1 MRKLTQALFISG
13 VLNIVLASLFFYWV
27 VKERPPTPYFESKP
41 AGKED
46 QQAPVAI
53 DQSNAEMIRQF
64 KELPMDQ
71 LISKLASKD
80 LVENGY
86 AQRDLALACLVTFH
100 HFDLSRAL
108 LGLPEPTQHRAIQFG
123 VCKDGTPSK
132 VVAYPGLTEE
142 QFYAIGEFAQ
152 RERWPLTS
160 RGLFMNLR
168 KPEGRADGSL
178 IDAFYLTPEYLAV
191 EVLFNRSEAT
201 VDRNDVLNILNDGTW
216 QMLSAFMEQQ
226 KEVQDLSPA
235 RRQHFLLQYIE
246 KGSKA
251 AAYVM
256 LKTDGPVAVR
266 KLDDMHAKAMLNLL
280 TEKTPESEKF
290 ALVLLT
296 SPRGDSVWQLAALR
310 LYQYAG
316 ETPPEKFQH
325 HEALARFLS
334 KKTAIQKKVP
344 APIAIANAAKPIVA
358 ATPPK
363 PATTANASKPQA
375 KPASKPAAPIV
386 RKEPAK
392 KKDLLYI
399 VQEGDSLWKISRRFK
414 VDMDKLKSY
423 NRMTSDNLKP
433 GTSLRI
439 PA

>member
-1 MRKLTQALFISG
+1 MRKLMQALIISG
-13 VLNIVLASLFFYWV
+13 VFNIVLASLFFYWV

-46 QQAPVAI
+46 QQTPVAL
-53 DQSNAEMIRQF
+53 DQSNAEVIRQF
-64 KELPMDQ
+64 KELSLEQ
-71 LISKLASKD
+71 LIAKLASTD

-86 AQRDLALACLVTFH
+86 TQRDLALACLVTFH
-100 HFDLSRAL
+100 HFDLTRSL
-108 LGLPEPTQHRAIQFG
+108 IGLAEPAQHRAIQFG
-123 VCKDGTPSK
+123 VRKDGTPSK
-132 VVAYPGLTEE
+132 VVAYPGLTDE
-142 QFYAIGEFAQ
+142 QFKAISDFAQ

-160 RGLFMNLR
+160 RGLFVNLR
-168 KPEGRADGSL
+168 KPEGRSDASL
-178 IDAFYLTPEYLAV
+178 VDAFSLTPEYLAV
-191 EVLFNRSEAT
+191 EILLNRSEVT
-201 VDRNDVLNILNDGTW
+201 VERNDILNILNDGTW
-216 QMLSAFMEQQ
+216 QMLSTFMEQQ

-256 LKTDGPVAVR
+256 LNTDGPVAVR
-266 KLDDMHAKAMLNLL
+266 KLDDMHVKAMLNLL
-280 TEKTPESEKF
+280 TERTPQAEKF
-290 ALVLLT
+290 ALALLT

-316 ETPPEKFQH
+316 ETPPENFQH

-334 KKTAIQKKVP
+334 KKTAIQKKLP

-358 ATPPK
+358 AAPSPKPTVANPPK
-363 PATTANASKPQA
+363 PA
-375 KPASKPAAPIV
+375 KPAAKPTAPIV
-386 RKEPAK
+386 HKEPVK
-392 KKDLLYI
+392 KKELLYI

-423 NRMTSDNLKP
+423 NHMSSDNLKP